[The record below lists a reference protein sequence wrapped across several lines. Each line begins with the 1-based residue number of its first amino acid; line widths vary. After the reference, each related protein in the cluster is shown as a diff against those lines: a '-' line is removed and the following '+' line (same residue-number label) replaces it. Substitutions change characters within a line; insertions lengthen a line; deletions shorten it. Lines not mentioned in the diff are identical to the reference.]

1 MKITLPSFSI
11 EERDEARD
19 GLAIIERAGR
29 LCYKSEDKITENS
42 AEMFVRGLI
51 KRRHFSVLE
60 PVSYTHLDVYKRQG
74 PGATREI
81 RGIATQGINDCH

>member
-42 AEMFVRGLI
+42 A
-51 KRRHFSVLE
+51 
-60 PVSYTHLDVYKRQG
+60 
-74 PGATREI
+74 
-81 RGIATQGINDCH
+81 